1 MNEKMK
7 SGIIGFS
14 VGDALGVPVEFLNRK
29 TLQRN
34 PVKEMIGYGSHP
46 VPEGTWSDDTSLMIA
61 AMDSINI
68 CNGINYDDIMYR
80 FTEWVDKA
88 KYTATDKL
96 FDIGISSSNA
106 IQNYKQ
112 GIAAEN
118 CGMKGFNENGNG
130 SLMRILPFVYY
141 AYLKKLSREERIY
154 LINTASSLTHAHEIS
169 KLGCN
174 IYCDYIIL
182 LLNGYS
188 KKEAF
193 DMLKELDYS
202 SYFSNSAI
210 SVYSNILSGK
220 LENLNIN
227 DIKSSGYVVDSLEA
241 SIWCTLKNTSYET
254 AVESA
259 VNLGNDTDTIGAI
272 TGSLNGI
279 IYGEKN
285 IPQRWLEKMKKLD
298 YLENLT
304 DEFLQKLNCKSNKRI
319 R

>member
-14 VGDALGVPVEFLNRK
+14 VGDALGVPVEFLNRN

-34 PVKEMIGYGSHP
+34 PVKDMIGYGSHP

-68 CNGINYDDIMYR
+68 CNGINFDDIMYR
-80 FTEWVDKA
+80 FTEWVDNA
-88 KYTATDKL
+88 KYTATNKL

-141 AYLKKLSREERIY
+141 SYLKKLSREERIY
-154 LINTASSLTHAHEIS
+154 LINIASSLTHAHEIS

-193 DMLKELDYS
+193 DMLKELDYG

-304 DEFLQKLNCKSNKRI
+304 DEFLQKLNCKSNERI